1 MNGSKKGRVIA
12 IICLAGVSAGLL
24 FVPSRMTAV
33 RYLAIF
39 VLVVSAINILLSYV
53 VASPSSRLG
62 QRLVL
67 FASISIAC
75 LVVGVLLLKTVTI
88 VGVVLVCASLLLNW
102 FVVRPVQKR
111 LREHDVR

>member
-1 MNGSKKGRVIA
+1 MPCGRIRGAAFRAIA
-12 IICLAGVSAGLL
+12 YDRGQ
-24 FVPSRMTAV
+24 
-33 RYLAIF
+33 IF
-39 VLVVSAINILLSYV
+39 SDFRAVVSAINILLSYV